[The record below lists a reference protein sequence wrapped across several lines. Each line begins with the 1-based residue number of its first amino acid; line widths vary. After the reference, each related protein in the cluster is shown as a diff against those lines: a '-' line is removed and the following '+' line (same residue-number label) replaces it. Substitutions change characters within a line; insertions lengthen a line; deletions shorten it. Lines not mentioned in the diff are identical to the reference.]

1 MKIIFIHRWLRPDDG
16 LKARVQTRL
25 AQLASVLRI
34 EVAEVALERNQ
45 SSSPAYVAR
54 VHLAVPGP
62 DIHLEERDHTIEAT
76 VGKLLDRL
84 SRLARDRKRRLLA
97 RRRLEP
103 EPV

>member
-25 AQLASVLRI
+25 AKLASVLRI

-54 VHLAVPGP
+54 VHLAVPGA
-62 DIHLEERDHTIEAT
+62 DIHLEERDHTMEST
-76 VGKLLDRL
+76 VGKLLVRL
-84 SRLARDRKRRLLA
+84 SRLARE
-97 RRRLEP
+97 RRRGMIERSRIAA
-103 EPV
+103 ESA